1 MKQQLC
7 VVRDVKSELY
17 GRPFFVPSTGMAIR
31 SFDDEVNRDAP
42 DNVMHQHPGDFA
54 LFHIGEYDEAFGLV
68 TSLECPVLLIEG
80 MQVIRKGLQA
90 VSKVSRV

>member
-1 MKQQLC
+1 MRQMVC
-7 VVRDVKSELY
+7 VVRDVKSEMY

-54 LFHIGEYDEAFGLV
+54 LFHIGEYDEAVGLV
-68 TSLECPVLLIEG
+68 KSFDTPVVLIEG
-80 MQVIRKGLQA
+80 MQVVRKGLKD
-90 VSKVSRV
+90 VSKV